1 MSFHGLRITVVGRSI
16 PDGLNGRKRAFR
28 QFATVR
34 TSPCHVLPKRP
45 SANRRCGRPVSALRR
60 LVLQFPDPD
69 IAETDRVQVV
79 LQHDRAATVGDRFRE
94 ADEFRRAEDQRVVLD
109 QHAVVQ
115 HGDPSV
121 RVQRTVVLEPG
132 RRVDDVV
139 GVPFARFLAGVDQRG
154 RLQISFTSR
163 VSIEMK

>member
-1 MSFHGLRITVVGRSI
+1 MRRVGRVVSWFADYGRRPVDTGRTKRKKAGI
-16 PDGLNGRKRAFR
+16 PS
-28 QFATVR
+28 VR
-34 TSPCHVLPKRP
+34 YGENVSMPCIAKTPKRESP
-45 SANRRCGRPVSALRR
+45 LWRPVSALRR

-139 GVPFARFLAGVDQRG
+139 GVPFAPVSG
-154 RLQISFTSR
+154 RR
-163 VSIEMK
+163 

>member
-1 MSFHGLRITVVGRSI
+1 MTEM
-16 PDGLNGRKRAFR
+16 
-28 QFATVR
+28 
-34 TSPCHVLPKRP
+34 PKRESP
-45 SANRRCGRPVSALRR
+45 LRLAGIRAPR

-121 RVQRTVVLEPG
+121 RVQRAVVLELG

-154 RLQISFTSR
+154 RLLVDAAGWPLAY
-163 VSIEMK
+163 VSLP